1 MQSRAWIYGQ
11 YDLNVHKTIIS
22 IRALLLAK
30 MEIVYDYPLYR
41 PPSEANSMIFQVTLG
56 CSFNKCSF
64 CNMYRTKEYSER
76 PWDEI
81 KAEIDMAAKF
91 YPDTTRIFLADG
103 DAINLPK
110 DRMIQILEY
119 IHSKFPALERVSS
132 YAMPMNLLQKK
143 DEELKELKDA
153 GLDMLYVG
161 IETGNDIVLRKVT
174 KGATYRTIVQAC
186 QKAKKNGYILS
197 CMVILGLGGKTYS
210 RQHVADTAR
219 ILSEAAP
226 DYVGALTLQLEE
238 GIHDEFMAKFGEPF
252 VPLDDADV
260 LEELNGLIKNFD
272 PKTPVV
278 FRANHASN
286 VYSVGG
292 TVPADR
298 EKMLALVRNLQSHPE
313 MLKPKFLRRF

>member
-1 MQSRAWIYGQ
+1 
-11 YDLNVHKTIIS
+11 
-22 IRALLLAK
+22 

-91 YPDTTRIFLADG
+91 YTNTRRVFLADG
-103 DAINLPK
+103 DALNLSK
-110 DRMIQILEY
+110 DRMIEILKY
-119 IHSKFPALERVSS
+119 LYSKFPFLERVSC
-132 YAMPMNLLQKK
+132 YAMPMNLLRKK
-143 DEELKELKDA
+143 EEELKEMREA
-153 GLDMLYVG
+153 GLSMLYIG
-161 IETGNDIVLRKVT
+161 IESGNDIVLRKVT
-174 KGATYRTIVQAC
+174 KGATYKTIVQAC
-186 QKAKKNGYILS
+186 QKAKRAGYVIS

-210 RQHVADTAR
+210 REHIADTAR
-219 ILSEAAP
+219 ILSETAP
-226 DYVGALTLQLEE
+226 DYVGALTLHLEE
-238 GIHDEFMAKFGEPF
+238 GIYEEFMAKFGEPF
-252 VPLDDADV
+252 IPLDDSDV
-260 LEELNGLIKNFD
+260 LEELDGLVSNFN

-286 VYSVGG
+286 VYSIGG
-292 TVPADR
+292 TMPQDR
-298 EKMLALVRNLQSHPE
+298 EKVLALIRNLKSHPE